1 MGNKLTDGRDVRFV
15 LYEQLRVEDL
25 CRSERFQDHS
35 RETFDMILDAAE
47 KLAVNEFMPVN
58 SKGDEIGCTWE
69 EGRVKIPEPFHVPF
83 RKFCEG
89 GWLSMCEDEAVG
101 GQSVPAV
108 VDFCCKEMFF
118 AANYALTG
126 YMGLTH
132 SAAKVIEVYG
142 TDEQKTK
149 YMAPLYE
156 GRYAGTM
163 NLTEDQ
169 AGSDVGSIRTKATR
183 NPDGS
188 FSIQGTKIFI
198 TGGNQ
203 DVTENLVHIVLA
215 RIEGD
220 PEGTRGLSCFVVPQ
234 KRVDQDGRIG
244 EENDVT
250 CSGIEH
256 KMGFKGSAT
265 CVLNYGDNGNCR
277 GELLGPE
284 GKGIVVMFHMMNEQ
298 RILVGLQGLAQGS
311 TAYLHALAFARERMQ
326 GPAFGT
332 KGPKQVPIIR
342 HPDVRRNLLWMKCNT
357 EGLRAL
363 IFYTVYCMDRMSVAA
378 DEQEE
383 LMWRD
388 LVDML
393 TPICKAY
400 TTDRGFDVCT
410 RSLQVHGGYGYCREY
425 GVEQFTRDSKIATIF
440 EGTNGIQAL
449 DLFGRKIRMRDG
461 AALRTL
467 LARMRSDVDE
477 AAKVPELAGYAGD
490 VTDSIAALEAIT
502 KDLLSQA
509 SSGDA
514 YAAYSWATPYLEI
527 FGDTVLG
534 WMFLWQAR
542 VAREKAEESRGDDPF
557 YASKLDTARFYVG
570 SLLPLV
576 HGKIEAVRKNEQ
588 AFSRMDEAMFP
599 DHV

>member
-1 MGNKLTDGRDVRFV
+1 MGNRLTDGRDVRFV

-25 CRSERFQDHS
+25 CKSERFQDHS

-69 EGRVKIPEPFHVPF
+69 EGKVKIPEPFHGPF

-108 VDFCCKEMFF
+108 VDFSCKEMFF

-142 TDEQKTK
+142 TDEQKAK
-149 YMAPLYE
+149 YMGPLYE

-234 KRVDQDGRIG
+234 KRVDEDGRIG

-284 GKGIVVMFHMMNEQ
+284 RKGIVVMFHMMNEQ

-332 KGPKQVPIIR
+332 KGPEQVPIIR

-378 DEQEE
+378 DEEE
-383 LMWRD
+383 KSMWRD

-410 RSLQVHGGYGYCREY
+410 RSLQVHGGYGYCKEY

-449 DLFGRKIRMRDG
+449 DLFGRKIRMREG
-461 AALRTL
+461 AALNTL
-467 LARMRSDVDE
+467 LARMRGDVDE
-477 AAKVPELAGYAGD
+477 AAKVPELAGYADD
-490 VTDSIAALEAIT
+490 VSDAIAALEAVT
-502 KDLLSQA
+502 RELLEQV

-514 YAAYSWATPYLEI
+514 YSAYSWATPYLEI
-527 FGDTVLG
+527 FGDIVLG

-542 VAREKAEESRGDDPF
+542 VACENGAESSGDDPF
-557 YASKLDTARFYVG
+557 YASKLHTARFYVG

-576 HGKIEAVRKNEQ
+576 HGKIEAIRKNEQ

-599 DHV
+599 DQA

>member
-15 LYEQLRVEDL
+15 LYEQLRVEAL

-35 RETFDMILDAAE
+35 GETFDMILDAAE
-47 KLAVNEFMPVN
+47 KLAANEFMPTN
-58 SKGDEIGCTWE
+58 SRGDEVGCTWE
-69 EGRVKIPEPFHVPF
+69 EGKVKIPESFHAPF
-83 RKFCEG
+83 RKYCEG

-101 GQSVPAV
+101 GQLVPVV
-108 VDFCCKEMFF
+108 VDFACKEMFF
-118 AANYALTG
+118 AANYALAG

-142 TDEQKTK
+142 TDEQKAS
-149 YMAPLYE
+149 YMVPLYE

-163 NLTEDQ
+163 NLTEAQ

-220 PEGTRGLSCFVVPQ
+220 PDGTRGLSCFVVPQ
-234 KRVDQDGRIG
+234 RRVDAEGRIV

-284 GKGIVVMFHMMNEQ
+284 RKGIVVMFHMMNEQ
-298 RILVGLQGLAQGS
+298 RVLVGLQGLAQGS
-311 TAYLHALAFARERMQ
+311 TAYMHALGFARERMQ

-332 KGPKQVPIIR
+332 KGPEQVPIIR
-342 HPDVRRNLLWMKCNT
+342 HPDVRRDLLWMKCST

-363 IFYTVYCMDRMSVAA
+363 IYYTVYCMDRLSVAA
-378 DEQEE
+378 DEEE
-383 LMWRD
+383 TLEWRD

-400 TTDRGFDVCT
+400 ATDRGFDVCT

-425 GVEQFTRDSKIATIF
+425 GVEQFARDSKIATIF

-449 DLFGRKIRMRDG
+449 DLFGRKIRMREG
-461 AALRTL
+461 AALKTL
-467 LARMRSDVDE
+467 LAKMYGDVEE
-477 AAKVPELAGYAGD
+477 AGKVPELAGYADD
-490 VTDSIAALEAIT
+490 VSKAIAALDAVT
-502 KDLLSQA
+502 KELLDRV

-514 YAAYSWATPYLEI
+514 YTAYSWATPYLEV
-527 FGDTVLG
+527 FGDIVLG

-542 VAREKAEESRGDDPF
+542 IACEKGATSSGDDPF
-557 YASKLDTARFYVG
+557 YASKLDTARFYIG

-576 HGKIEAVRKNEQ
+576 HGKIQAIMRNEE
-588 AFSRMDEAMFP
+588 AFSRMEEAMFP
-599 DHV
+599 DPA

>member
-1 MGNKLTDGRDVRFV
+1 
-15 LYEQLRVEDL
+15 
-25 CRSERFQDHS
+25 
-35 RETFDMILDAAE
+35 
-47 KLAVNEFMPVN
+47 
-58 SKGDEIGCTWE
+58 
-69 EGRVKIPEPFHVPF
+69 
-83 RKFCEG
+83 
-89 GWLSMCEDEAVG
+89 MCEDEAVG
-101 GQSVPAV
+101 GQVVPVV
-108 VDFCCKEMFF
+108 VDFACKEMFF

-142 TDEQKTK
+142 TDEQKER
-149 YMAPLYE
+149 YMVPLYE

-169 AGSDVGSIRTKATR
+169 AGSDVGSIRTKAAR
-183 NPDGS
+183 NADGS

-220 PEGTRGLSCFVVPQ
+220 PEGTRGLSCFVVSQ
-234 KRVDQDGRIG
+234 KRVDGEGGAG

-284 GKGIVVMFHMMNEQ
+284 RKGIVVMFHMMNEQ

-311 TAYLHALAFARERMQ
+311 TAYLHALGFARERMQ
-326 GPAFGT
+326 GPVFGT
-332 KGPKQVPIIR
+332 KGPEQVPIIR

-357 EGLRAL
+357 EGVRAL
-363 IFYTVYCMDRMSVAA
+363 IYYTVYCMDRMSVAV
-378 DEQEE
+378 EE
-383 LMWRD
+383 AEERMWQD

-400 TTDRGFDVCT
+400 ATDRGFDVCT
-410 RSLQVHGGYGYCREY
+410 RSLQVHGGYGYCKEY

-449 DLFGRKIRMRDG
+449 DLFARKIRMRGG
-461 AALRTL
+461 AALNTL
-467 LARMRSDVDE
+467 LSRMRSDVEE
-477 AAKVPELAGYAGD
+477 AAEVPELAGYAD
-490 VTDSIAALEAIT
+490 DLSNAISSLEALT
-502 KDLLSQA
+502 RELLDQV

-514 YAAYSWATPYLEI
+514 YLATSWATPYLEI
-527 FGDTVLG
+527 FGDIVLG

-542 VAREKAEESRGDDPF
+542 VACEKRAESGKEDPF
-557 YASKLDTARFYVG
+557 YASKLHTARFYVG
-570 SLLPLV
+570 SLLPLA
-576 HGKIEAVRKNEQ
+576 HGKMEAIRKNEP
-588 AFSRMDEAMFP
+588 AFSSMDDSMFP
-599 DHV
+599 DPA